1 LDARGFRFWSWFE
14 ENLLRVVVFRPD
26 GVFVRGAA
34 NEDQRGQE
42 QECGFHLVFIS
53 VQNARPAV
61 VGLRL
66 WKKFSHR

>member
-1 LDARGFRFWSWFE
+1 MDARGFRFWSWFE

-34 NEDQRGQE
+34 KEDQREQE

-53 VQNARPAV
+53 VKQWN
-61 VGLRL
+61 RL
-66 WKKFSHR
+66 THSNLNYITRKDD